1 VASTKAYTSQFIAL
15 TMFALQLSDDNYQKL
30 ERRKAIIDGLFE
42 LSSNIKKVLA
52 LEKEIKDIAQKRFY
66 KDIHDVIILGRGY
79 QSATCLEAALKIK
92 EVTYVHAEGILAGE
106 LKHGP
111 LALIDPL
118 VPILMCMTQDRH
130 YSDSE
135 NALKQ
140 VTARGGRPVIICS
153 EGDQTG
159 NFDGLEVIQVP
170 TTVDALQGIVNI
182 IPFQLLAYHMAVAR
196 GINPDC
202 PRNLAKS
209 VTTA

>member
-1 VASTKAYTSQFIAL
+1 
-15 TMFALQLSDDNYQKL
+15 MFALQLSDDSLQKF

-42 LSSNIKKVLA
+42 LSNNIKKALA
-52 LEKEIKDIAQKRFY
+52 LEPQIKKLVGEKY
-66 KDIHDVIILGRGY
+66 KDIRDMIILGRGY

-111 LALIDPL
+111 LALIEPAIPIIL
-118 VPILMCMTQDRH
+118 VMTKDRH
-130 YSDSE
+130 YSDSD

-140 VTARGGRPVIICS
+140 VTARGGQPLVICS
-153 EGDQTG
+153 EDDVSG
-159 NFDGLEVIQVP
+159 NFAGLETLKVP
-170 TTVDALQGIVNI
+170 TVIEPLQAIINI
-182 IPFQLLAYHMAVAR
+182 IPCQLLSYHMAVQR
-196 GINPDC
+196 GINPDN

>member
-1 VASTKAYTSQFIAL
+1 MI
-15 TMFALQLSDDNYQKL
+15 ALQLSDDDLQKVA
-30 ERRKAIIDGLFE
+30 RRKAIIDGLFD
-42 LSSNIKKVLA
+42 LSQNIRKALSLEPRIKALA
-52 LEKEIKDIAQKRFY
+52 QERF
-66 KDIHDVIILGRGY
+66 KSIRDLVVLGRGY

-111 LALIDPL
+111 LALIEPAL
-118 VPILMCMTQDRH
+118 PILMVMTRDRH

-140 VTARGGRPVIICS
+140 VTARGGKPIVICS
-153 EGDQTG
+153 EGDDSS
-159 NFDGLEVIQVP
+159 NFADLETLRVP
-170 TTVDALQGIVNI
+170 TVVDALQGIINI
-182 IPFQLLAYHMAVAR
+182 IPFQLLSYHMAVAR